1 MDTGGD
7 FPVENPSP
15 SLIWSTQKLQHL
27 QHQARAF
34 PVHMDQCFCG
44 APSQK
49 PTTLLKGKV
58 FSQRFGRVVFQTRL
72 AQEYPI
78 SLCKAMAKAIWSI
91 WARPLEL
98 VQPSFS
104 LQNHSARKRP
114 LGQAAPWAGHKQ
126 AKTAA
131 IAQASGYQLKRGAQK
146 PLLHVETEPGQA
158 IEWALSIHHP
168 FSSEIELPAN
178 LENVLTQFEVPSEK
192 SWSCER
198 SCCASGSVL
207 RSTPWKSPT
216 SFLVPPLLR
225 LLRGVPDGHPA
236 QLGTTCHLVLY
247 KLMLHDAIGPP
258 DQQLPICYSKASL
271 SSGPSPGLAAG
282 RPTRKSRSL
291 CRSTRCKAGPGTSGR
306 RF

>member
-1 MDTGGD
+1 
-7 FPVENPSP
+7 
-15 SLIWSTQKLQHL
+15 
-27 QHQARAF
+27 
-34 PVHMDQCFCG
+34 MDQCFCG

-49 PTTLLKGKV
+49 PTTLLVTHAQFLALGQCCPKNHMHAVLKGKV

-178 LENVLTQFEVPSEK
+178 LENVLTQFEVPSQLLRKWERVAIDALEK
-192 SWSCER
+192 SDFILGASFAAFAPWR
-198 SCCASGSVL
+198 S
-207 RSTPWKSPT
+207 
-216 SFLVPPLLR
+216 
-225 LLRGVPDGHPA
+225 
-236 QLGTTCHLVLY
+236 
-247 KLMLHDAIGPP
+247 
-258 DQQLPICYSKASL
+258 
-271 SSGPSPGLAAG
+271 
-282 RPTRKSRSL
+282 
-291 CRSTRCKAGPGTSGR
+291 
-306 RF
+306 